1 MMLQKKIQKNIKIID
16 HLYGILMIGSSGTV
30 KINLFFNVI
39 SHQLGIGKIYLCAK
53 NPYVYIS
60 KYQLL
65 ISK

>member
-30 KINLFFNVI
+30 KINLFLNVI

-53 NPYVYIS
+53 NAYVYIS
-60 KYQLL
+60 KY
-65 ISK
+65 